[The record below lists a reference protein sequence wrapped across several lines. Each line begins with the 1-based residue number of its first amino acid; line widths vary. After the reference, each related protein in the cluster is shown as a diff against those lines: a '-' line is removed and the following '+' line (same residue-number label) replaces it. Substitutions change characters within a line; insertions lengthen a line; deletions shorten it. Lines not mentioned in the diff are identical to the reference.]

1 MERMMLWPFA
11 SSQMSKGRYNHL
23 QRGFTLVELLG
34 VVLIVSVLATLAV
47 YGVRKYI
54 LTAKSSEV
62 YTMINAIRAAE
73 EAFRDETFGYLAVS
87 GAEYRLYPQQTPG
100 TLKGHWRNTSHPDYG
115 RWQVLGVDTQT
126 AVQYGYAVN
135 AGARG
140 TAVATPPQTDYAFNW
155 PSSPADPWYVV
166 LAAGD
171 LDGDGEQSIFVASS
185 FSSEVYVEH
194 EAE

>member
-1 MERMMLWPFA
+1 MERIMLWPSA
-11 SSQMSKGRYNHL
+11 SGQMSKDRCQHL

-34 VVLIVSVLATLAV
+34 VVVIVSVLATLAV

-54 LTAKSSEV
+54 FTAKSSEV

-87 GAEYRLYPQQTPG
+87 GAEYRLYPQETPG
-100 TLKGHWRNTSHPDYG
+100 TVKAHWTNPSHSDYG
-115 RWQVLGVDTQT
+115 RWQILGVDSQT

-140 TAVATPPQTDYAFNW
+140 TAVADPPQTDHEFNW
-155 PSSPADPWYVV
+155 PASPADPWYVV

-171 LDGDGEQSIFVASS
+171 LDGDGKQSVFVASS
-185 FSSEVYVEH
+185 FSSEIYVEN